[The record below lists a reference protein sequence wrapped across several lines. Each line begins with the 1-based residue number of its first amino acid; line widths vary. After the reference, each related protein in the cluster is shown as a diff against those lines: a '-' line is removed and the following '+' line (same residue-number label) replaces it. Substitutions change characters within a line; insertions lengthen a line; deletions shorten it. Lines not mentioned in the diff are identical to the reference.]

1 MLQPV
6 DLSVFLAFV
15 AGLVVLGLFGLQSWY
30 DRRDA
35 LLFDHRRLNSAF
47 YCTRCSLT
55 FVRPR
60 RREEAT
66 CPHCGW
72 NNVRLKF

>member
-15 AGLVVLGLFGLQSWY
+15 AGLVVLGLFGLQAWY

-35 LLFDHRRLNSAF
+35 L
-47 YCTRCSLT
+47 
-55 FVRPR
+55 
-60 RREEAT
+60 
-66 CPHCGW
+66 
-72 NNVRLKF
+72 